1 MPEKLT
7 IVIVILLIFSVWYYN
22 SGQNSPNK
30 EGLGYWAMP
39 NTTLISACDKNKYR
53 GCGLQKTKFSA
64 GNFHSLPPRGSPAS
78 FMAAQASNTLEQRPG
93 NVSAVDVYSLD
104 KAPYAYEVRLL
115 HRDVNCKHKLS
126 MLFNYIAKTWLDNG
140 ESARANVKF
149 SHELVDE
156 TNPYNLYGGY
166 PKVIKIRRNGQVLEY
181 TGATNYGSLSDW
193 IMNESILF

>member
-1 MPEKLT
+1 MSAKLAII
-7 IVIVILLIFSVWYYN
+7 IVIILIFSLWYYGAAKT
-22 SGQNSPNK
+22 SETK

-39 NTTLISACDKNKYR
+39 NTTLISACDKNKFR
-53 GCGLQKTKFSA
+53 GCG
-64 GNFHSLPPRGSPAS
+64 LPPRGSPSS

-149 SHELVDE
+149 SRELVDE